1 MWIIQYLPEIVVHI
15 IFAAGVLGIIT
26 GFLLGFVPGIKQYKL
41 AIQVISLLV
50 FTLGVY
56 LQGALEDTKIWQKRV
71 LELEVKVK
79 EAEAKSAEVNTVA
92 QERVVAKTQV
102 VKEKADEVIK
112 YVNRYTDREVLKEI
126 PGPER
131 VRVEE
136 VIKYVE
142 RCSLPQD
149 IVDAHNKAVDELN
162 KATEKKK

>member
-1 MWIIQYLPEIVVHI
+1 MWIIQYLPEIVVHL
-15 IFAAGVLGIIT
+15 IFAAGLLGIIA
-26 GFLLGFVPGIKQYKL
+26 GFLLSFIPAIKPYKL

-79 EAEAKSAEVNTVA
+79 EAEAKSAEVNTVI
-92 QERVVAKTQV
+92 QEKVVTKTQV
-102 VKEKADEVIK
+102 VKEKAKEITK
-112 YVNRYTDREVLKEI
+112 YVDRYTDREVLKEM
-126 PGPER
+126 PGPGR

-149 IVDAHNKAVDELN
+149 LVDAHNKAINELN
-162 KATEKKK
+162 AAGKKK

>member
-1 MWIIQYLPEIVVHI
+1 MWIIQYLPEIVVHL
-15 IFAAGVLGIIT
+15 IFAAGLLGIIA
-26 GFLLGFVPGIKQYKL
+26 GFLLSFIPSIKPYKL

-79 EAEAKSAEVNTVA
+79 EAELKSAQVNTVI
-92 QERVVAKTQV
+92 QEKVVTKTQV
-102 VKEKADEVIK
+102 VKEKAKEITK
-112 YVNRYTDREVLKEI
+112 YVDRYTDREVLKEI

-149 IVDAHNKAVDELN
+149 IVDAHNKAIDELN
-162 KATEKKK
+162 AAGKKK

>member
-1 MWIIQYLPEIVVHI
+1 MWIIQYLPEIVVHL
-15 IFAAGVLGIIT
+15 IFAAGLLGIIA
-26 GFLLGFVPGIKQYKL
+26 GFLLSFIPSIKPYKL

-79 EAEAKSAEVNTVA
+79 EAEAKSAEVNTVI
-92 QERVVAKTQV
+92 QEKVVTKTQV
-102 VKEKADEVIK
+102 VKEKAKEITK
-112 YVNRYTDREVLKEI
+112 YVDRYTDREVLKEI

-149 IVDAHNKAVDELN
+149 LVDAHNRAVDELN

>member
-1 MWIIQYLPEIVVHI
+1 MWIIQYLPEIVVHL
-15 IFAAGVLGIIT
+15 IFAVGVLGIIA
-26 GFLLGFVPGIKQYKL
+26 GFLLGFIPGIKPYKL
-41 AIQVISLLV
+41 AIQIISLIV

-79 EAEAKSAEVNTVA
+79 EAEAKSAEVNTVI
-92 QERVVAKTQV
+92 QEKIVTKTQV
-102 VKEKADEVIK
+102 VKEKAKEITK
-112 YVNRYTDREVLKEI
+112 YVDRYTDREVLKEI

-149 IVDAHNKAVDELN
+149 IVDAHNKAIDELN
-162 KATEKKK
+162 AAGKKK

>member
-1 MWIIQYLPEIVVHI
+1 MWIIQHLPEIVVHL
-15 IFAAGVLGIIT
+15 IFTTGLLGIIT
-26 GFLLGFVPGIKQYKL
+26 GFFLGFIPSIKPYKL

-79 EAEAKSAEVNTVA
+79 EAEAKSAKVNTVI
-92 QERVVAKTQV
+92 QERVVTKTKV

-112 YVNRYTDREVLKEI
+112 YIDRDVVK
-126 PGPER
+126 R
-131 VRVEE
+131 EE

-142 RCSLPQD
+142 RCSLPGD
-149 IVDAHNKAVDELN
+149 IVDAHNRAVDELN

>member
-1 MWIIQYLPEIVVHI
+1 MWIIQYLPEIVVHL
-15 IFAAGVLGIIT
+15 IFAAGVLGIIA
-26 GFLLGFVPGIKQYKL
+26 GFLLGFIPAIKPYKL
-41 AIQVISLLV
+41 AIQIISLIV

-71 LELEVKVK
+71 LELEAKVK
-79 EAEAKSAEVNTVA
+79 EAEAKSAEVNTVI
-92 QERVVAKTQV
+92 QDRVVTKTRV

-112 YVNRYTDREVLKEI
+112 YIDREVVK
-126 PGPER
+126 R
-131 VRVEE
+131 EE

-149 IVDAHNKAVDELN
+149 LVDAHNRAVDELN